1 VSELD
6 IYNALKD
13 LGLPGASFLALF
25 WALNSRKRN
34 GAEDDAFESFRRE
47 VIDRL
52 ARIETRIQNV
62 ERQK

>member
-1 VSELD
+1 MGDPD
-6 IYNALKD
+6 IYNMLKD
-13 LGLPGASFLALF
+13 LGVPGASFLALW
-25 WALNSRKRN
+25 WALNSCKRASN
-34 GAEDDAFESFRRE
+34 EDDAFEAFRRE